1 MEIILHAHHADVT
14 DSLRAKAERA
24 VERLGA
30 RLRRVV
36 TAIVRFEG
44 DGPSKRVEIVLQ
56 APRRPDLVARAFDR
70 QYEPALAMA
79 VSRLETQVERRR
91 RSRRPR
97 GGLQNGLQNGLPD
110 TAPETPPDDSP
121 EALLE

>member
-1 MEIILHAHHADVT
+1 MVDMEIILHAHHAEVT
-14 DSLRAKAERA
+14 DTLRAKAERA

-56 APRRPDLVARAFDR
+56 TPRRADLVARAFDR
-70 QYEPALAMA
+70 RYEPALALA
-79 VSRLETQVERRR
+79 VSRLEAQVA
-91 RSRRPR
+91 RSRRSPR
-97 GGLQNGLQNGLPD
+97 RRVRL
-110 TAPETPPDDSP
+110 P
-121 EALLE
+121 EAPPG

>member
-1 MEIILHAHHADVT
+1 MEIILHAHHAEVT
-14 DSLRAKAERA
+14 DTLRAKAERA

-56 APRRPDLVARAFDR
+56 APRRADIVARAFDR
-70 QYEPALAMA
+70 RYEPALAAA
-79 VSRLETQVERRR
+79 VSRLESQVSRSR

-97 GGLQNGLQNGLPD
+97 TKLM
-110 TAPETPPDDSP
+110 P
-121 EALLE
+121 EAPPG

>member
-1 MEIILHAHHADVT
+1 MEIILHAHHAEVT

-56 APRRPDLVARAFDR
+56 APRRRDLVARAFDR
-70 QYEPALAMA
+70 QYEPALAQA
-79 VSRLETQVERRR
+79 VHRLEAQVA
-91 RSRRPR
+91 RSRRSYRQRSP
-97 GGLQNGLQNGLPD
+97 LPK
-110 TAPETPPDDSP
+110 APPG
-121 EALLE
+121 